1 MRVEFSLRSTA
12 RTTPSSTLIPTA
24 EEPSCVN
31 ESYYFDGFDGVFDL
45 EDSAFRRKSVDA
57 SIVVAPEIDGKAYLE
72 LNIMDIRAFKKNLNN
87 FQTAVASEK

>member
-1 MRVEFSLRSTA
+1 
-12 RTTPSSTLIPTA
+12 
-24 EEPSCVN
+24 
-31 ESYYFDGFDGVFDL
+31 L